1 MKEKKNLEFKSTI
14 TNTFLKTVSAYSN
27 FGDGEIWFG
36 INDDGSVCG
45 IEHPETVCIDIENR
59 INDSISP
66 KPKFEM
72 RVDTSKNIICLTVR
86 EGAYKPYLYK
96 GKAYR
101 RSDTT
106 SVEVDQAELKSLV
119 LEGSNLYFE
128 ELPSEKQTLRFEE
141 LSKKLIEKLEI
152 QVVSE
157 DVLRTLGF
165 FTKNREYN
173 NAAALLSDEN
183 RFYGIDMAR
192 FGSSINEIMDRETF
206 SHMSILKQY
215 DAAVNMIK
223 RYYQYEEINEIER
236 KKVDLIPETAYREAI
251 ANALVHRD
259 WSIPAHI
266 RILMFKDRIEIK
278 SPGGLPKGITA
289 DEYLNGE
296 ISCLRNPILGNL
308 FFRLQYIEMF
318 GTGIRRIQYSYRN
331 ALIKPK
337 FEVNMIKRY
346 YQYEEINEIER
357 KKVDLIPETAYREA
371 IANALVHRDWSIPAH
386 IRILMFKDRI
396 EIKSPGGLP
405 KGITADEYLNGE
417 ISCLRNP
424 ILGNLFFRLQYIEMF
439 GTGIRR
445 IQYSYRNALIKP
457 KFEVTDNVIS
467 VVLPVLNSQYQVTSD
482 ERKII
487 NELGQGGQL
496 SSSEIAK
503 RTGMKKS
510 KTLRLIEHL
519 KEKGYVRVTG
529 NGRGTKYTL

>member
-66 KPKFEM
+66 KPEFEM
-72 RVDTSKNIICLTVR
+72 KVDTSKNIICLTVR

-101 RSDTT
+101 RSDTA
-106 SVEVDQAELKSLV
+106 SIEVDQAELKRLV

-152 QVVSE
+152 QTVSE

-165 FTKNREYN
+165 YTKNREYN

-183 RFYGIDMAR
+183 TFYGIDMAR

-206 SHMSILKQY
+206 SRISILKQY

-278 SPGGLPKGITA
+278 SPGGLPK
-289 DEYLNGE
+289 E
-296 ISCLRNPILGNL
+296 
-308 FFRLQYIEMF
+308 
-318 GTGIRRIQYSYRN
+318 
-331 ALIKPK
+331 
-337 FEVNMIKRY
+337 
-346 YQYEEINEIER
+346 
-357 KKVDLIPETAYREA
+357 
-371 IANALVHRDWSIPAH
+371 
-386 IRILMFKDRI
+386 
-396 EIKSPGGLP
+396 
-405 KGITADEYLNGE
+405 ITADEYLNGE

-519 KEKGYVRVTG
+519 KEQGCVRVIV

>member
-1 MKEKKNLEFKSTI
+1 
-14 TNTFLKTVSAYSN
+14 
-27 FGDGEIWFG
+27 
-36 INDDGSVCG
+36 
-45 IEHPETVCIDIENR
+45 
-59 INDSISP
+59 
-66 KPKFEM
+66 
-72 RVDTSKNIICLTVR
+72 
-86 EGAYKPYLYK
+86 
-96 GKAYR
+96 
-101 RSDTT
+101 
-106 SVEVDQAELKSLV
+106 
-119 LEGSNLYFE
+119 
-128 ELPSEKQTLRFEE
+128 
-141 LSKKLIEKLEI
+141 
-152 QVVSE
+152 
-157 DVLRTLGF
+157 
-165 FTKNREYN
+165 
-173 NAAALLSDEN
+173 
-183 RFYGIDMAR
+183 
-192 FGSSINEIMDRETF
+192 MDRETF
-206 SHMSILKQY
+206 SRISILKQY

-278 SPGGLPKGITA
+278 SPGGLPK
-289 DEYLNGE
+289 E
-296 ISCLRNPILGNL
+296 
-308 FFRLQYIEMF
+308 
-318 GTGIRRIQYSYRN
+318 
-331 ALIKPK
+331 
-337 FEVNMIKRY
+337 
-346 YQYEEINEIER
+346 
-357 KKVDLIPETAYREA
+357 
-371 IANALVHRDWSIPAH
+371 
-386 IRILMFKDRI
+386 
-396 EIKSPGGLP
+396 
-405 KGITADEYLNGE
+405 ITADEYLNGE

-519 KEKGYVRVTG
+519 KEKGCVRVIG